1 MTVEQALKQGRA
13 LLKES
18 NIDNYSAEA
27 LWLLENRLGINS
39 AGILAKG
46 GAQITPEQEADYDN
60 DLRLRISGVPVQYIT
75 GKWDFYG
82 RSFFVGEG
90 VLIPRPETEILAEE
104 SLRLIKEK
112 ASPVVID
119 LCAGTGCIGLTVS
132 LERPDARVYLVEKYD
147 PALSFLRKNAEG
159 IPNAEIIKGDV
170 LDTAFLKAL
179 PLADLIISNPPYIKT
194 GEIPALQREVS
205 FEPETALD
213 GGEDGLEFYRAIA
226 GAGVECPVIVECG
239 EDQGESVKAIF
250 GGGYILRDYSGLDR
264 IVIRKGDLK

>member
-119 LCAGTGCIGLTVS
+119 LCAGTGCIGLTVA

-159 IPNAEIIKGDV
+159 VPNAEIIKGDV

-213 GGEDGLEFYRAIA
+213 GGEDGLEFTAQLPAQALSARLLLNAAKTRA
-226 GAGVECPVIVECG
+226 
-239 EDQGESVKAIF
+239 KA
-250 GGGYILRDYSGLDR
+250 
-264 IVIRKGDLK
+264 